1 MKQNVIYIAG
11 HADLTDGCQWA
22 NKTQCCHCRPLLSMH
37 AERMVQEPAEAW
49 HTILAMQ
56 SMPPIQH
63 GQAHTSDVSATR
75 NMRTGGK
82 AGPSFHTTA
91 PAHRALLSCQQ
102 LPQRQAPSLLTL
114 LVAVQE
120 EAEAE
125 ERERR
130 ARAAAKLRA
139 LEEA

>member
-22 NKTQCCHCRPLLSMH
+22 NKTHYCRCRSLLSMH
-37 AERMVQEPAEAW
+37 AKRMVQEPAEAL

-63 GQAHTSDVSATR
+63 GRAHTSDVSATW

-82 AGPSFHTTA
+82 AGPSFHMTA
-91 PAHRALLSCQQ
+91 PAHRALLLRQ
-102 LPQRQAPSLLTL
+102 LPQRQAQSLLTL